1 MKILNYWK
9 VIKTEIKPEPLI
21 NKKYISGY
29 LDEEDMTPATK
40 EEIQRFKSCVSKN
53 PILVYKEDDIKLAC
67 EFYLKYV
74 NRPEV
79 LLKNKHYSWL
89 FNRTLPMFVGKT
101 YGWWH
106 YKYVLSDDVED
117 RYIAMDLYNQWLF
130 KLAFKDI
137 FEELK

>member
-1 MKILNYWK
+1 MKPKPLK
-9 VIKTEIKPEPLI
+9 LSGIKRWV
-21 NKKYISGY
+21 KKDLVVKAGDIDRAIDLTLYK
-29 LDEEDMTPATK
+29 TK
-40 EEIQRFKSCVSKN
+40 ER
-53 PILVYKEDDIKLAC
+53 IKLAC